1 MKPVHVLVIVFLFLI
16 LAVPTCFPQPGSNGS
31 NGSSGG
37 NNSVLPANPSDTA
50 IQIDYLNKTL
60 KIPCVVNL
68 TDGVVEWVLSFN
80 GFRGYESFLQTFV
93 NPNDLNLGLI
103 GLGYKK
109 ICAYRIPD
117 QDLAKKIKAKKSAF
131 RQLKLLLSWSDSAG
145 VHTLPL
151 ESFFKE
157 VQSDKKPENISWYF
171 NSLPFDVDRV
181 KARQIPL
188 VSKTHRNINYS
199 VIEMNS
205 LYLFDYYVLVM
216 DKEVVPPKGTKATLI
231 INKFDN

>member
-1 MKPVHVLVIVFLFLI
+1 MKPFPVLTLIFLLFFLS
-16 LAVPTCFPQPGSNGS
+16 VQPCFSQSNKNQPLEEAI
-31 NGSSGG
+31 SSD
-37 NNSVLPANPSDTA
+37 SIIET
-50 IQIDYLNKTL
+50 DYITKLI

-68 TDGVVEWVLSFN
+68 TDGVVEWVLSFQ
-80 GFRGYESFLQTFV
+80 GFRGYESFLQTSV

-131 RQLKLLLSWSDSAG
+131 RQLKLLLTWNDSAG

-157 VQSDKKPENISWYF
+157 VQTNKKPENISWYF
-171 NSLPFDVDRV
+171 NSLPFVVDRV

-216 DKEVVPPKGTKATLI
+216 DKDVVPPKGTKATLI